1 MDMHVSMYVRGSF
14 GEIRIY
20 LFPISMDISFFFVF
34 IFLQFY
40 ETTNIFKGDLLY
52 CKEEKHMK
60 RDIFVFKMI
69 Y

>member
-14 GEIRIY
+14 GEIR
-20 LFPISMDISFFFVF
+20 LFLIFMDISFFFVF

-60 RDIFVFKMI
+60 RDIFVFKII